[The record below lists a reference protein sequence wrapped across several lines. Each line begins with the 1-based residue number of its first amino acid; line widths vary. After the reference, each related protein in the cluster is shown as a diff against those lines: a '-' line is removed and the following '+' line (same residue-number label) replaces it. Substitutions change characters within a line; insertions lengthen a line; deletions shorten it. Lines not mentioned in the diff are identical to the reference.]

1 MFDDVILDR
10 FIEDQLRLFPKEV
23 VYTREEAE
31 AFLEDMM
38 AVVLEGKDEVI
49 AYFEEEGLDLE
60 DGDILNASEVFDIGD
75 GRYLVVEA

>member
-23 VYTREEAE
+23 VSTREEAE